1 MSKKKNLSDKELL
14 DMIHR
19 YRDELTKVDLLADRT
34 RTTIRELIQRLSPE
48 ASAAIP
54 RDYLNP
60 PKRKRGRPRKV
71 KEEKVKGKRG
81 RKKKVVEEVGHKE
94 PIIRT
99 EVVDGQEVVVHI
111 PPVATGARRGR
122 PLKNETTKPKP
133 KPKRKT
139 PIPTQKEPI
148 IMTEIEDGLEI
159 VVHIPPPALRGRPP
173 KNKKD

>member
-19 YRDELTKVDLLADRT
+19 YRDELAKVDLLADRT
-34 RTTIRELIQRLSPE
+34 RITIRELIQRLSPE
-48 ASAAIP
+48 ASATIP
-54 RDYLNP
+54 HDYLSP

-71 KEEKVKGKRG
+71 KEEKIKGKRG

-111 PPVATGARRGR
+111 PPVATGVRRGR
-122 PLKNETTKPKP
+122 PLKNEAARP

-148 IMTEIEDGLEI
+148 ITTEIEDGQEV

-173 KNKKD
+173 KNKKG